1 MNISMTK
8 SNIRNGFLAI
18 AVGVALLGTGPIFVK
33 TVNAN
38 GLVVGFYRMLFGGI
52 ILTIPALARPAQAD
66 CKPGKEG
73 WLWAIGGSLIY
84 GLNIALWCTALN
96 FTTASAVTLLDT
108 TAPVWVGLFGF
119 LFLGKKYPVF
129 YWIGLAITLAG
140 AALTVGL
147 NSLGLNS
154 TQFKGSLIALA
165 SGFTYAAY
173 IIFTRKARVYF
184 GGVKYSW
191 LVAIIGAA
199 ALFLVAVFSGLLN
212 NPLPM
217 RSYIL
222 IAVMALISQ
231 VIAWVLVNHAL
242 GVLPQSAGSV
252 ALVGQPIIT
261 TLLGALILGEYI
273 TWLQGLGGLICLA
286 GILIVQ
292 MTART

>member
-1 MNISMTK
+1 MKTSMTK
-8 SNIRNGFLAI
+8 KITRNGYIAI
-18 AVGVALLGTGPIFVK
+18 AIGVALLGTGPIFVK

-38 GLVVGFYRMLFGGI
+38 GLVVGFYRLLFAGLM
-52 ILTIPALARPAQAD
+52 LTIPALVEPAHLD
-66 CKPGKEG
+66 KKPGKAG
-73 WLWAIGGSLIY
+73 WLWAIGGSLIN

-119 LFLGKKYPVF
+119 LFLGKRYPAL
-129 YWIGLAITLAG
+129 YWIGLVVTLTG
-140 AALTVGL
+140 AAMTVGL

-154 TQFKGSLIALA
+154 VQLKGNLIALA

-173 IIFTRKARVYF
+173 IIFTRKARAYF
-184 GGVKYSW
+184 SGVKYSW
-191 LVAIIGAA
+191 LVGIIGAA
-199 ALFLVAVFSGLLN
+199 ALFLVVLFAGLLN
-212 NPLPM
+212 EPLPIH
-217 RSYIL
+217 SYFL
-222 IAVMALISQ
+222 IAIMALTSQ

-242 GVLPQSAGSV
+242 GVLPQSAGSA
-252 ALVGQPIIT
+252 ALVGQPIVT

-273 TWLQGLGGLICLA
+273 NWLQGLGGLICLV